1 MLSHG
6 VVARGSV
13 HSAAL
18 AVGALEHP
26 MQWQGTQRPGLCPGA
41 RRAAQSR
48 RACLAEAQQPRPGA
62 TEVLLRVGVW
72 ACGVAV
78 LDVVL
83 MQQRVQLLAL
93 LVVVEVEVRPL
104 EAGG

>member
-1 MLSHG
+1 
-6 VVARGSV
+6 
-13 HSAAL
+13 
-18 AVGALEHP
+18 
-26 MQWQGTQRPGLCPGA
+26 
-41 RRAAQSR
+41 
-48 RACLAEAQQPRPGA
+48 
-62 TEVLLRVGVW
+62 VGVW